1 MLSIVQAKTP
11 EQLNQVRYLLRT
23 YGQLRNRHNQV
34 GLPDAPI
41 ELDFLPGQ
49 YAQPEGC
56 LLLALYDNQPAGCVA
71 LRKRQDATC
80 EMRRLFVK
88 ERFRGMRV
96 AKALVNELL
105 QFALRTG
112 YQIMRLDTD
121 PWMKP
126 AQALYRSIGFVEVE
140 AYRYNPIKG
149 IRFYELDLSRF
160 SHTGRM
166 SGI

>member
-11 EQLNQVRYLLRT
+11 EQLNQVRYLLRN
-23 YGQLRNRHNQV
+23 YGQLRNSLNEV
-34 GLPDAPI
+34 ALPEPQK

-49 YAQPEGC
+49 YMMPDGC

-71 LRKRQDATC
+71 LRKRKDETC
-80 EMRRLFVK
+80 ELRRLFVE

-105 QFALRTG
+105 KFAMHTG
-112 YQIMRLDTD
+112 YQIIRLDTD

-126 AQALYRSIGFVEVE
+126 AQALYRTFGFVEVE

-149 IRFYELDLSRF
+149 VRFYELDLTRF
-160 SHTGRM
+160 SQTGRA
-166 SGI
+166 